1 MQAFQQL
8 DPDLTAALAAIAIAV
23 IAVIAMFMKG
33 RRLDAVDAENQR
45 LEAVAVRAREILATA
60 PDGLFLWD
68 HVLGGITC
76 SRRLAELLDLEAGTR
91 ARYDDIRGKFEGDA
105 LRDLERGVSGLRGTG
120 AAFDILLRCRD
131 RVLQAVGAR
140 AETRDAEPVAD
151 IVWLRDVT
159 DTVAGDGGLSAAA
172 AIANASGLDDRHLT
186 SLLDTLPMPIW
197 LRDSELGLAFVNA
210 AGQSLIDADPSL
222 AVRART
228 DGHPV
233 TDRRLLDDGGVARLF
248 EMTEIP
254 LGQLGGDEP
263 PGGGTLGFAIERTE
277 TAPETSDAPAP
288 AWRDSVLENL
298 SMGVAVF
305 DAETRLGRFNGA
317 YARMWKLDADWL
329 RQRPDFSELMD
340 RLRDLRQLPEV
351 TDFKAFKAQGLAQFK
366 ALAEAGSPPLSELM
380 HLPDTRTVRRTVSPG
395 DNGGLIMTYEDVSQ
409 QLGLQRSVNEL
420 DAVQRETL
428 DNLSEAIAVFGG
440 DGRLKLSNPTYAKLW
455 GFEAVGFLDSE
466 PHISEVADRMRP
478 LMPPPENAESWTDE
492 SWSAYRNAMIPAWLS
507 RSSGTGHLR
516 LANGTVVDFA
526 NVPLPDGAVLL
537 SYQDVTASA
546 RIEQALRDKAEAFRE
561 ADRLKSEFIATVSHE
576 ARTPLTT
583 IIGFADM
590 LNQNYFGELNPRQQ
604 DYAQGI
610 LNTSRSLIT
619 VIGDILDLAS
629 IEAGRVEL
637 ERDSIDIHALLAAG
651 LQLVQERTRRKNIRV
666 TFDCAPEIGWMT
678 GDEKRLKQVLFNL
691 LSNAVT
697 FTPRRGGIRLEG
709 KRNGDDV
716 IFTVSDTGVGIP
728 QGDRERLF
736 RPFARGQRSSEK
748 SPELNDL
755 TGETG
760 NPGPGLGLTIVKNF
774 IDLHGG
780 EVEIKS
786 LPHRGT
792 SVTCR
797 LPATPPERPAA
808 DPE

>member
-1 MQAFQQL
+1 MQALQQL
-8 DPDLTAALAAIAIAV
+8 NPDLTVALVSIAIAV
-23 IAVIAMFMKG
+23 IAVIAMFLKG
-33 RRLDAVDAENQR
+33 RQLNVVDAENQR
-45 LEAVAVRAREILATA
+45 LEAVAVRAREILAVA

-91 ARYDDIRGKFEGDA
+91 ARYDDIRSQFDGAA
-105 LRDLERGVSGLRGTG
+105 LRDLERSISGLRGTG
-120 AAFDILLRCRD
+120 AAFDILLLQRD
-131 RVLQAVGAR
+131 RVLQAIGSR
-140 AETRDAEPVAD
+140 AETRNGKPVAD

-159 DTVAGDGGLSAAA
+159 NTVDSNGGVTAENS
-172 AIANASGLDDRHLT
+172 SGLDDRHLT

-197 LRDSELGLAFVNA
+197 LRDSELRLAFVNT
-210 AGQSLIDADPSL
+210 AGQSLIDSEPGL
-222 AVRART
+222 AERARS
-228 DGHPV
+228 GGQAV
-233 TDRRLLDDGGVARLF
+233 TERRLLDDAGTARLL

-254 LGQLGGDEP
+254 FGQSGGVLSA
-263 PGGGTLGFAIERTE
+263 GTLGFAIERTE
-277 TAPETSDAPAP
+277 AASETADTALWASPEA
-288 AWRDSVLENL
+288 VLESL
-298 SMGVAVF
+298 SLGIAVF
-305 DAETRLGRFNGA
+305 DDETRLVSFNSA
-317 YARMWKLDADWL
+317 FVSMWKLDAEWL
-329 RQRPDFSELMD
+329 HQRPDFSELLD

-351 TDFKAFKAQGLAQFK
+351 TDFKALKAQGLVQFK

-380 HLPDTRTVRRTVSPG
+380 HLPDTRTVRRTATSG
-395 DNGGLIMTYEDVSQ
+395 GNGGLIIAYEDVSQ
-409 QLGLQRSVNEL
+409 QYSLERSVNEL

-455 GFEAVGFLDSE
+455 DFEAAGFLESE
-466 PHISEVADRMRP
+466 PHITEVADRMRA
-478 LMPPPENAESWTDE
+478 LMPPPGNTEGWTDG
-492 SWSAYRNAMIPAWLS
+492 SWSAYRDAMIPDWLS
-507 RSSGTGHLR
+507 RNSGAGHLR
-516 LANGTVVDFA
+516 LANGTEVDFI
-526 NVPLPDGAVLL
+526 NVPLPNGAVLL

-546 RIEQALRDKAEAFRE
+546 RIEQALREKAEAFRE

-583 IIGFADM
+583 IIGFADI

-604 DYAQGI
+604 DYAEGI

-629 IEAGRVEL
+629 IEAGRIEL

-666 TFDCAPEIGWMT
+666 TFDCAPDIGWMT
-678 GDEKRLKQVLFNL
+678 GDEIRLKQVLFNL

-697 FTPRRGGIRLEG
+697 FTPRRGGIRLDG
-709 KRNGDDV
+709 KRIADQV
-716 IFTVSDTGVGIP
+716 IFSVSDTGVGIP

-736 RPFARGQRSSEK
+736 RPFSRGHK
-748 SPELNDL
+748 SVSKIAELKNL
-755 TGETG
+755 SGEDG
-760 NPGPGLGLTIVKNF
+760 NQGPGLGLTIVKNF

-786 LPHRGT
+786 LQHRGT

-797 LPATPPERPAA
+797 LPLTPPEQPS
-808 DPE
+808 DNSEQ

>member
-1 MQAFQQL
+1 MQALQQF
-8 DPDLTAALAAIAIAV
+8 DPEMTVALAAIGVALIAV
-23 IAVIAMFMKG
+23 ISMFMKG

-76 SRRLAELLDLEAGTR
+76 SRRLSELLNLEAGTR
-91 ARYDDIRGKFEGDA
+91 ARYDDIRDQFEGDA
-105 LRDLERGVSGLRGTG
+105 LRDLERAVSGLRGAG
-120 AAFDILLRCRD
+120 AAFDILLRRRD
-131 RVLQAVGAR
+131 RVLQAIGAR

-159 DTVAGDGGLSAAA
+159 DTVASGDAEP
-172 AIANASGLDDRHLT
+172 ANASGLDDRHLT

-197 LRDSELGLAFVNA
+197 LRDSELRLAFVNV
-210 AGQSLIDADPSL
+210 AGQELVDADPTL
-222 AVRART
+222 AERARR
-228 DGHPV
+228 DGQPV
-233 TDRRLLDDGGVARLF
+233 SERRLLDDGGVARLM

-254 LGQLGGDEP
+254 LGESGDEAR
-263 PGGGTLGFAIERTE
+263 PGGALGFAIERTE
-277 TAPETSDAPAP
+277 GAAASATPDA
-288 AWRDSVLENL
+288 VLESL
-298 SMGVAVF
+298 STGVAVF
-305 DAETRLGRFNGA
+305 DAETRLVSFNSA
-317 YARMWKLDADWL
+317 FQRMWKLEADWL
-329 RQRPDFSELMD
+329 RQRPDFSELLD
-340 RLRDLRQLPEV
+340 RMRDLRQLPEV
-351 TDFKAFKAQGLAQFK
+351 ADFKAYKAEGLAQFK
-366 ALAEAGSPPLSELM
+366 ALAAAGSPPLSELM
-380 HLPDTRTVRRTVSPG
+380 HLPDTRTVRRTATPG
-395 DNGGLIMTYEDVSQ
+395 GDGGLIIAYEDVSDQ
-409 QLGLQRSVNEL
+409 FGLQRSVNEL

-428 DNLSEAIAVFGG
+428 DNLNEAIAVFGG
-440 DGRLKLSNPTYAKLW
+440 DGRLKLSNPSYDKLW
-455 GFEAVGFLDSE
+455 GFDAEFLASG
-466 PHISEVADRMRP
+466 PHIAEVADRMRS
-478 LMPPPENAESWTDE
+478 LTPPPDAADSWTDE
-492 SWSAYRNAMIPAWLS
+492 TWAAYREAMIPGWLS
-507 RSSGTGHLR
+507 RGSGAGHLR
-516 LANGTVVDFA
+516 LTNGVAVDFA

-610 LNTSRSLIT
+610 LSTSRGLIT

-637 ERDSIDIHALLAAG
+637 ENDSIDVHALLAAG

-666 TFDCAPEIGWMT
+666 TFDCAPDIGWMT
-678 GDEKRLKQVLFNL
+678 GDERRLKQVLFNL

-709 KRNGDDV
+709 KRVGDEIV
-716 IFTVSDTGVGIP
+716 IIVADTGVGIP

-736 RPFARGQRSSEK
+736 RPFERGQRASEK
-748 SPELNDL
+748 AADLNDL

-760 NPGPGLGLTIVKNF
+760 NEGPGLGLTIVKNF

-780 EVEIKS
+780 RVEIKS

-797 LPATPPERPAA
+797 LPATLPERPAA
-808 DPE
+808 DHE

>member
-1 MQAFQQL
+1 MQALQQL
-8 DPDLTAALAAIAIAV
+8 DPDLTVALAAIAIAV
-23 IAVIAMFMKG
+23 IAVISLFMKG

-76 SRRLAELLDLEAGTR
+76 SRRLAQLLDLEAGTR
-91 ARYDDIRGKFEGDA
+91 ARYDDIRGQFEGEA

-120 AAFDILLRCRD
+120 ATFDILLRRRD
-131 RVLQAVGAR
+131 RVLQAVGNR
-140 AETRDAEPVAD
+140 AETRDGEPVAD

-159 DTVAGDGGLSAAA
+159 DTVASNAGASEPAA
-172 AIANASGLDDRHLT
+172 ANASGLDDRHLT

-197 LRDSELGLAFVNA
+197 LRDSELGLAFVNV
-210 AGQSLIDADPSL
+210 AGQSLIEAESNL
-222 AVRART
+222 AKRARA
-228 DGHPV
+228 DGQPV
-233 TDRRLLDDGGVARLF
+233 TERRLLDDGGVARLM

-254 LGQLGGDEP
+254 LGQSGDKP
-263 PGGGTLGFAIERTE
+263 PGGTLGFAIERTE
-277 TAPETSDAPAP
+277 TAPGTTDAPAP
-288 AWRDSVLENL
+288 VTPDAVLESL
-298 SMGVAVF
+298 SLGVAVF
-305 DAETRLGRFNGA
+305 DAETRLVSFNSA
-317 YARMWKLDADWL
+317 FARMWKLDAEWL

-340 RLRDLRQLPEV
+340 RMRDLRQLPEV

-366 ALAEAGSPPLSELM
+366 ALAAAGSPPLSEDM
-380 HLPDTRTVRRTVSPG
+380 YLPDARTVRRTVTPG
-395 DNGGLIMTYEDVSQ
+395 GNGGLIIAYEDVSDQ
-409 QLGLQRSVNEL
+409 FGLQRSVSEL
-420 DAVQRETL
+420 GAVQRETL

-455 GFEAVGFLDSE
+455 DFEVAGFLDSS
-466 PHISEVADRMRP
+466 PHISEVANRMRP
-478 LMPPPENAESWTDE
+478 LMPPPDGAESWTDE
-492 SWSAYRNAMIPAWLS
+492 AWSAYRDAMVPGWLS
-507 RSSGTGHLR
+507 RNSGTGHLR
-516 LANGTVVDFA
+516 LSNGTAVDFA

-537 SYQDVTASA
+537 SYQDVTASTH
-546 RIEQALRDKAEAFRE
+546 IEQALRDKAEAFRE
-561 ADRLKSEFIATVSHE
+561 ADQLKTEFIATVSHE

-590 LNQNYFGELNPRQQ
+590 LNLNYFGELNPRQQ

-610 LNTSRSLIT
+610 LNTSRSLIA

-666 TFDCAPEIGWMT
+666 TFDCAPDIGWMT
-678 GDEKRLKQVLFNL
+678 GDETRLKQVLFNL
-691 LSNAVT
+691 LSNAIT

-709 KRNGDDV
+709 KRLGDDI

-728 QGDRERLF
+728 QGDRDRLF
-736 RPFARGQRSSEK
+736 RPFERGQKGTNKAVEIS
-748 SPELNDL
+748 DL
-755 TGETG
+755 TGEG
-760 NPGPGLGLTIVKNF
+760 ANQGPGLGLTIVKNF

-797 LPATPPERPAA
+797 LPTTPPERPST
-808 DPE
+808 DPEQ